1 MATLIFPSMQ
11 ALDSVGK
18 THKTGFTDGETIVIN
33 LYTGSIT
40 EQNVEELL
48 DIVHTHELIHTI
60 DMRTGEKEVL
70 HMTKI
75 LFKELYKLRSD

>member
-11 ALDSVGK
+11 AFDSVGR

-48 DIVHTHELIHTI
+48 DTVHTHELIHTI
-60 DMRTGEKEVL
+60 NMTLSEKKVL
-70 HMTKI
+70 YMSKVLLTNLWKT
-75 LFKELYKLRSD
+75 